1 MPFEKDLKGKKILV
15 TAGPT
20 KEKIDP
26 VRFISN
32 HSTGKMG
39 YAIAKNAMLRG
50 ADVTLVSG
58 HTSIEK
64 PDFVKVVD
72 VESAQDMYEAVAA
85 EFDNQDILIMSAAV
99 ADYRPVNP
107 ADNKIKKKEGDS
119 SIELERTTDIIGTL
133 CS

>member
-1 MPFEKDLKGKKILV
+1 
-15 TAGPT
+15 
-20 KEKIDP
+20 
-26 VRFISN
+26 
-32 HSTGKMG
+32 
-39 YAIAKNAMLRG
+39 MLRG

-107 ADNKIKKKEGDS
+107 ADNKIKKKKE
-119 SIELERTTDIIGTL
+119 ILQ
-133 CS
+133 

>member
-1 MPFEKDLKGKKILV
+1 
-15 TAGPT
+15 
-20 KEKIDP
+20 
-26 VRFISN
+26 
-32 HSTGKMG
+32 MG

-107 ADNKIKKKEGDS
+107 ADNKKKE
-119 SIELERTTDIIGTL
+119 ILQ
-133 CS
+133 